1 MGTEEGG
8 LSEAGETGIDPAA
21 LLAAVVATAVAGVV
35 SPGAWTLWDSL
46 IGVLVGAVLTVFYVW
61 SSKWPRTGDWQQVV
75 AVLVLAVVVAVTLA
89 YSGPGFR
96 RDRSRLRRRLGGHV
110 TDCVGD
116 RAVGW
121 MLLPGVAAAGFLAWV
136 GDSPGPGSATD
147 ALAEP
152 ELLSEAPRD

>member
-89 YSGPGFR
+89 YWVQGFDAIGGACDVVSEG
-96 RDRSRLRRRLGGHV
+96 RD
-110 TDCVGD
+110 DCVGD

-136 GDSPGPGSATD
+136 GRFVRARKRDRRTWLSR
-147 ALAEP
+147 
-152 ELLSEAPRD
+152 LLSEAPRD